1 MEIQEKIQR
10 IKPCLGQARYLDTPK
25 PERMSALAGLLA
37 DAFDRKGQSASG
49 ADGLADMLD
58 REIADYMG
66 RQLTLREAMLAIDWG
81 LHGEYGEYT
90 GLNAERLF
98 RFVRAYLESGER
110 QEAIR
115 AANAKRLS
123 PQKTMDAG
131 QENWNA
137 MLHEFSKELE
147 YWRHNRTVEAVKPRA
162 SMFLP
167 DVRRALTGMCY
178 QWLKTVGLVSN
189 DADTLGLELEQMK
202 EAEKALKREGRNI
215 RNVFDEALSRSIP
228 SPVRSYGYSLMM
240 LAYFRNA
247 DAAGLDLDAIVAD
260 LGRVPAEDRRFFA

>member
-1 MEIQEKIQR
+1 
-10 IKPCLGQARYLDTPK
+10 
-25 PERMSALAGLLA
+25 MSALAGLLA

-98 RFVRAYLESGER
+98 RFVRAYLKSGER

-202 EAEKALKREGRNI
+202 EAEKVLRKEGREF
-215 RNVFDEALSRSIP
+215 RTAYDAALSRSIP
-228 SPVRSYGYSLMM
+228 NQVKSYGYSLMM

-247 DAAGLDLDAIVAD
+247 DAAGFDLDAIVAN
-260 LGRVPAEDRRFFA
+260 LEQVPVEERRFFA

>member
-1 MEIQEKIQR
+1 
-10 IKPCLGQARYLDTPK
+10 
-25 PERMSALAGLLA
+25 MSALAGLLA
-37 DAFDRKGQSASG
+37 DAYDRKGQSASG

-115 AANAKRLS
+115 AANAERMS
-123 PQKTMDAG
+123 PQKTVDAG
-131 QENWNA
+131 LENWNA
-137 MLHEFSKELE
+137 MLREFSAEVE
-147 YWRHNRTVEAVKPRA
+147 YWRCNRAVEAVQSRT

-178 QWLKTVGLVSN
+178 QWLKTVGLVSS
-189 DADTLGLELEQMK
+189 DAETLGSELAQMK
-202 EAEKALKREGRNI
+202 EAEKVLRKEGRE
-215 RNVFDEALSRSIP
+215 FSTAYDAALSRSIP
-228 SPVRSYGYSLMM
+228 SLVRSYAYSLMM
-240 LAYFRNA
+240 LVYFRSA
-247 DAAGLDLDAIVAD
+247 DTAGIDLDAVVAD
-260 LGRVPAEDRRFFA
+260 LESVPVEDRRFFA

>member
-1 MEIQEKIQR
+1 
-10 IKPCLGQARYLDTPK
+10 
-25 PERMSALAGLLA
+25 MSALAGLLA
-37 DAFDRKGQSASG
+37 DAYDRKGQSASG

-115 AANAKRLS
+115 EANSERMS
-123 PQKTMDAG
+123 PQKTVDAG
-131 QENWNA
+131 LENWNA
-137 MLHEFSKELE
+137 MLKEFTEEVE
-147 YWRHNRTVEAVKPRA
+147 YWRQNHTVKAVMPRS

-202 EAEKALKREGRNI
+202 EAEKALKKEGRNI

-228 SPVRSYGYSLMM
+228 SPVRNYGYSLMM

-247 DAAGLDLDAIVAD
+247 DAAGLNLEAVVAD
-260 LGRVPAEDRRFFA
+260 LEQVPVEERRFFA

>member
-10 IKPCLGQARYLDTPK
+10 IKTCLGQVRYLDTPK

-115 AANAKRLS
+115 AANAKRMS
-123 PQKTMDAG
+123 PQKTVNAG
-131 QENWNA
+131 LENWNA
-137 MLHEFSKELE
+137 MLKEFSEEVE
-147 YWRHNRTVEAVKPRA
+147 YWRQHRTVEAVKFG
-162 SMFLP
+162 S
-167 DVRRALTGMCY
+167 DNGRRALTGMCY
-178 QWLKTVGLVSN
+178 QWLKTVGLVSS

-202 EAEKALKREGRNI
+202 KAEKMLRREGRSM
-215 RNVFDEALSRSIP
+215 RNVFDEVLSRSIP

-247 DAAGLDLDAIVAD
+247 EAAGIDLDAIVAD
-260 LGRVPAEDRRFFA
+260 LKKTPAEERRFFS